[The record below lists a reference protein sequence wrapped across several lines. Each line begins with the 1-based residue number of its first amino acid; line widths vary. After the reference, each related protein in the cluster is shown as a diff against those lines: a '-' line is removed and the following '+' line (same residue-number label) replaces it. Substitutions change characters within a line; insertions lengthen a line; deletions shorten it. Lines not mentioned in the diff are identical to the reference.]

1 MMASYCFFGNIL
13 FLKYVPAAWK
23 NKVLQP
29 AGVIPVFI
37 KLKSWFEG
45 GGGIVT
51 IKSEKVLFAI
61 KE

>member
-13 FLKYVPAAWK
+13 FLKYVLAAWK

-37 KLKSWFEG
+37 KLKPWFEG
-45 GGGIVT
+45 RGTGT
-51 IKSEKVLFAI
+51 IKAEEVLFAI